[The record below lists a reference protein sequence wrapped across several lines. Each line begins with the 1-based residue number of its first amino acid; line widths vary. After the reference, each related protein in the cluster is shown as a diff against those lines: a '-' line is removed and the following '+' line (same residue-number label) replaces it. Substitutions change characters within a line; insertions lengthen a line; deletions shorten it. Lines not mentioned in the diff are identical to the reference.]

1 MKWRRLLTILA
12 VVVITAAVA
21 LSFVGCGNNATTSNG
36 GNASTSTTQQTSSN
50 TAGGENVS
58 SAQCPPQRGL
68 VIFGTEGCPHCRAL
82 KGYATQVFGKGG
94 MCFVEVNPGYGATKD
109 AQEFFAKIYKEAY
122 PGIPENQMGVP
133 LAFYFYKG
141 NVRGVFVGE
150 LPEKS
155 LQSLDNYIQTAT
167 KPISI
172 ILWNGQAYELSATQ
186 AQKLTEDIKGFFQS
200 HK

>member
-21 LSFVGCGNNATTSNG
+21 LSFVGCGNNQSQSNSSGGTTGTTQTTSTQTVG
-36 GNASTSTTQQTSSN
+36 TT
-50 TAGGENVS
+50 EN
-58 SAQCPPQRGL
+58 CPPEKGL

-82 KGYATQVFGKGG
+82 KGYATEVFGKSG

-109 AQEFFAKIYKEAY
+109 AQQFFVKIYKEAY

-133 LAFYFYKG
+133 LAFFFYGG

-150 LPEKS
+150 VGTKTLAS
-155 LQSLDNYIQTAT
+155 LENFVSTST
-167 KPISI
+167 KSI
-172 ILWNGQAYELSATQ
+172 IVWNGQAYELSATA
-186 AQKLTEDIKGFFQS
+186 AQKLTEDIKGFFKS